1 MGRDRRLCA
10 QSDAGG
16 MVGKGG
22 ENRKRQTGSMKMQD
36 EQEGKQEQVLLGKL
50 RSLVVERLDMTK
62 ELTDEELYER
72 IDEVL
77 MMQEYR
83 RQFSMRLRM
92 QYRQVLY
99 DSFRRLDVLSEALD
113 DPEVTEIMVNGYDRI
128 YVEKNGELKHFEKA
142 FSSRE
147 KLEDVIQQIVAKVN
161 RRVNEANPMA
171 DARLEDGSRVNII
184 LPPIALNGP
193 ILTIRRFAKHPP
205 DMKQLLRW
213 GALSEEAA
221 QFLGNL
227 VRARYNIFISGGT
240 GSGKTTF
247 LGALAEYIPREE
259 RVVTIEDSAELRLY
273 HIENLVRLESRN
285 ASQEGKYEVTIR
297 DLIRNSLRIRPDRI
311 VVGEVR
317 DAAALDMLQA
327 MNTGHDGSLST
338 GHANSAQDMIIRL
351 ETMVLMGVE
360 LPLVAIRGQIASAI
374 DIIIHLGRLRDRS
387 RKVLSIQEV
396 TGMDEKGNVMLS
408 VLYQFRETGVVNG
421 KITGTLEAV
430 NALKNQEKLKA
441 AGLISAS

>member
-1 MGRDRRLCA
+1 M
-10 QSDAGG
+10 
-16 MVGKGG
+16 
-22 ENRKRQTGSMKMQD
+22 KRQD
-36 EQEGKQEQVLLGKL
+36 EQEENQKQTKKEQALLGKL
-50 RSLVVERLDMTK
+50 RSLVLERLDMAK
-62 ELTDEELYER
+62 ELTDGELYER

-77 MMQEYR
+77 MMPEYR
-83 RQFSMRLRM
+83 RSFSVRLRM
-92 QYRQVLY
+92 QYRQALY

-113 DPEVTEIMVNGYDRI
+113 DPDVTEIMVNGYDQI
-128 YVEKNGELKHFEKA
+128 YVEKHGELMHFGKA
-142 FSSRE
+142 FSSQE

-193 ILTIRRFAKHPP
+193 ILTIRRFAKYPP
-205 DMKQLLRW
+205 DMSQLLKW
-213 GALSEEAA
+213 GALSEEVA
-221 QFLGNL
+221 QFLSGL
-227 VRARYNIFISGGT
+227 VQARYNIFISGGT

-247 LGALAEYIPREE
+247 LGALAQYIPEKE

-273 HIENLVRLESRN
+273 HIQNLVRLEARN

-317 DAAALDMLQA
+317 GSEALDMLQA

-338 GHANSAQDMIIRL
+338 GHANSAQDMITRL

-360 LPLVAIRGQIASAI
+360 LPLAAIRGQIASAI

-396 TGMDEKGNVMLS
+396 TGMDDRGNVTLS
-408 VLYQFRETGVVNG
+408 VLYQFRETGVVDG
-421 KITGTLEAV
+421 KITGKLEEV
-430 NALKNQEKLKA
+430 NPLKNKEKLKA
-441 AGLISAS
+441 AGFLSTS

>member
-1 MGRDRRLCA
+1 
-10 QSDAGG
+10 
-16 MVGKGG
+16 
-22 ENRKRQTGSMKMQD
+22 MKSYK
-36 EQEGKQEQVLLGKL
+36 EPEGKQEQVLLGTL

-62 ELTDEELYER
+62 ELTDEELYVS
-72 IDEVL
+72 IDDVL
-77 MMQEYR
+77 MLPEYR
-83 RQFSMRLRM
+83 GQFSVRLRM
-92 QYRQVLY
+92 QYRQALY

-113 DPEVTEIMVNGYDRI
+113 DPEVTEIMVNGYDQI
-128 YVEKNGELKHFEKA
+128 YVEKHGELMCFTKT
-142 FSSRE
+142 FSSQE

-184 LPPIALNGP
+184 LPPVALNGP
-193 ILTIRRFAKHPP
+193 ILTIRRFSKHPP
-205 DMKQLLRW
+205 DMKQLLNW
-213 GALSEEAA
+213 GALSADVA
-221 QFLGNL
+221 QFLAGL
-227 VRARYNIFISGGT
+227 VQARYNIFISGGT

-247 LGALAEYIPREE
+247 LGALAEYIPDQE

-273 HIENLVRLESRN
+273 HIQNLVRLEARN
-285 ASQEGKYEVTIR
+285 ASQEGKYEITIR

-317 DAAALDMLQA
+317 GAEALDMLQA

-338 GHANSAQDMIIRL
+338 GHANSAQDMITRL

-360 LPLVAIRGQIASAI
+360 LPLAAIRGQIASAV

-396 TGMDEKGNVMLS
+396 TGLDERGNVMLS
-408 VLYQFRETGVVNG
+408 VLYQFRETGVADG

-430 NALKNQEKLKA
+430 NPLKRKEKLKA
-441 AGLISAS
+441 AGLISAF

>member
-1 MGRDRRLCA
+1 M
-10 QSDAGG
+10 
-16 MVGKGG
+16 
-22 ENRKRQTGSMKMQD
+22 ERQE
-36 EQEGKQEQVLLGKL
+36 EQEGKQEQALLGTL

-62 ELTDEELYER
+62 ELTDEELYAS
-72 IDEVL
+72 IDDVL
-77 MMQEYR
+77 MMQAYR
-83 RQFSMRLRM
+83 RQFSVRLRM
-92 QYRQVLY
+92 QFRQALY

-113 DPEVTEIMVNGYDRI
+113 DPEVTEIMVNGYDQI
-128 YVEKNGELKHFEKA
+128 YVEKHGELMHFVKT
-142 FSSRE
+142 FSSQE

-205 DMKQLLRW
+205 DMKQLLKW
-213 GALSEEAA
+213 GALSEEVA
-221 QFLGNL
+221 QFLSKL
-227 VRARYNIFISGGT
+227 VQARYNIFISGGT

-247 LGALAEYIPREE
+247 LGALAQYIPEQE

-273 HIENLVRLESRN
+273 HIQNLVRLEARN

-317 DAAALDMLQA
+317 GAEALDMLQA

-338 GHANSAQDMIIRL
+338 GHANSAQDMITRL

-360 LPLVAIRGQIASAI
+360 LPLAAIRGQIASAI

-396 TGMDEKGNVMLS
+396 TGLDDRGNVTLS
-408 VLYQFRETGVVNG
+408 VLYQFRETGVVDG
-421 KITGTLEAV
+421 RITGTLEAV
-430 NALKNQEKLKA
+430 NPLKKKEKLRA
-441 AGLISAS
+441 AGLIPVSG